1 MVTITSQKELNEVL
15 NKILDDI
22 EKLKAQLKALTK
34 KSKSTGW
41 FFDEDTE
48 SEGEQ

>member
-1 MVTITSQKELNEVL
+1 MVTITNPKELNEIL
-15 NKILDDI
+15 NRILDDI
-22 EKLKAQLKALTK
+22 EKLKMQLKALTK
-34 KSKSTGW
+34 KSKGSGW